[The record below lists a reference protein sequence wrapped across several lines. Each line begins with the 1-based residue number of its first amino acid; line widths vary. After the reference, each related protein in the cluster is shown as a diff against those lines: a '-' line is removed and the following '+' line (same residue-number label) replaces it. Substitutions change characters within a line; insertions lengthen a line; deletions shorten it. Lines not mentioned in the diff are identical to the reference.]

1 MLTPLSWTATLPPM
15 PTEDDLAARLAARIR
30 SLRAARGLTLAEL
43 AARSGVG
50 RSTISLIERA
60 EASPTAAVLSRL
72 ATGLGVTL
80 ASLFDLPAAAPPSPL
95 ARRADQPVWR
105 DPETGYRRR
114 ALTPPGAGGPLELV
128 EILLPAGA
136 RVAYDAAL
144 ASVAQQ
150 VWLLEGRL
158 EVAAGEARHELAVGD
173 CLAMRIDRP
182 VAFRNPGPVE
192 ARYLVALAADPRR
205 GEPRAPPP

>member
-1 MLTPLSWTATLPPM
+1 MDSS
-15 PTEDDLAARLAARIR
+15 DDLAPALAARLK

-60 EASPTAAVLSRL
+60 EASPTAAVLNRL

-80 ASLFDLPAAAPPSPL
+80 ASLFEPPAPGPTGPL
-95 ARRADQPVWR
+95 ARRADQPVWC

-128 EILLPAGA
+128 EVRLPAGA

-144 ASVAQQ
+144 ANVAQQ
-150 VWLLEGRL
+150 VWLLEGALEVRAGLATHRL
-158 EVAAGEARHELAVGD
+158 EPGD

-182 VAFRNPGPVE
+182 VAFHNPGAAE
-192 ARYLVALAADPRR
+192 ARYLVALAADPFRSR
-205 GEPRAPPP
+205 SPEPPP